1 MNFRDKLHELFNR
14 SFTQNV
20 VTPSSMYSTPVSSSK
35 HPRSMFPYQVN
46 KSIQPRIQFDIN
58 DYKGKSLHKSLSMN
72 KSTKSFTAANS
83 LNTSMSSVVTVKQ
96 PTSNTK
102 DLKKRMNMFKH
113 EFDIVDSKYVNKI
126 NSKSKKKIKQYIN
139 VDIDEEKKN
148 INRPIIKNQDNIGDK
163 NYKGHFSRI
172 ITTHSLCKYM
182 NNSKRTKMM
191 FDNLKTEYGF
201 LKKKNNSISDNKIN
215 NGFAFNK
222 AIIGKKQRTLS
233 ELNFN
238 F

>member
-113 EFDIVDSKYVNKI
+113 EFDIVDSK
-126 NSKSKKKIKQYIN
+126 
-139 VDIDEEKKN
+139 
-148 INRPIIKNQDNIGDK
+148 
-163 NYKGHFSRI
+163 
-172 ITTHSLCKYM
+172 
-182 NNSKRTKMM
+182 
-191 FDNLKTEYGF
+191 
-201 LKKKNNSISDNKIN
+201 
-215 NGFAFNK
+215 
-222 AIIGKKQRTLS
+222 
-233 ELNFN
+233 
-238 F
+238 